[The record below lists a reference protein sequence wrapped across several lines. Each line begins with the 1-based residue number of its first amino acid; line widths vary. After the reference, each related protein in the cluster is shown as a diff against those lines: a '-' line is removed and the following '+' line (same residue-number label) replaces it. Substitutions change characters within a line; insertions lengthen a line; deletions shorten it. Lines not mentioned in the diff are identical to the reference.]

1 MSTAAVPFAGPARR
15 LASALEP
22 VAAQVY
28 FSPECHAAYAALGFG
43 PSLGEANG
51 VALPDGPAYFTSRGS
66 VMGQVHGSVVAAAF
80 AVFNPAVVV
89 PAVTYGWTLT
99 DAITIAAARDEGAI
113 AQLCR
118 ILGAEPAGLH
128 RAVQLLLRAV
138 EPLQPAG
145 KPLFAGLTSLP
156 MPDPPL
162 GVAWR
167 LTDMLREYR
176 GDAHVAAWTGA
187 GFDGPEIGLLTE
199 LYWGLPPRSYVRTRA
214 WSTAELDDAQE
225 RLVAR
230 GLIEEGGAALTEQ
243 GRSAREAVEEGT
255 DDMCRPITNA
265 LGDDVDELL
274 AILSPWGAQI
284 RAGGGYLPSG
294 PHDLAAR
301 VSRSDDRSD

>member
-1 MSTAAVPFAGPARR
+1 MSAAVPFAGPARR

-28 FSPECHAAYAALGFG
+28 FSPECHTAYAELGFG
-43 PSLGEANG
+43 PSPGEANG

-89 PAVTYGWTLT
+89 PAVMHGWTLT
-99 DAITIAAARDEGAI
+99 DAATIAAARDQGAI

-118 ILGAEPAGLH
+118 ILGREPAGLH

-138 EPLQPAG
+138 EPLEPAG
-145 KPLFAGLTSLP
+145 KPLFSGLSSLA

-167 LTDMLREYR
+167 LTDLLREYR

-187 GFDGPEIGLLTE
+187 GFDAPEIGLLTE

-214 WSTAELDDAQE
+214 WSTADLDLAQQ
-225 RLVAR
+225 RLESR
-230 GLIEEGGAALTEQ
+230 GLIEDGGAALTDH
-243 GRSAREAVEEGT
+243 GRSEREAVEEKT
-255 DDMCRPITNA
+255 DVMCRPITDA
-265 LGDDVDELL
+265 LGDDLDELL
-274 AILSPWGAQI
+274 AILSTWGAQI
-284 RAGGGYLPSG
+284 RAAGGYLPSG

-301 VSRSDDRSD
+301 VSRSDRRSG